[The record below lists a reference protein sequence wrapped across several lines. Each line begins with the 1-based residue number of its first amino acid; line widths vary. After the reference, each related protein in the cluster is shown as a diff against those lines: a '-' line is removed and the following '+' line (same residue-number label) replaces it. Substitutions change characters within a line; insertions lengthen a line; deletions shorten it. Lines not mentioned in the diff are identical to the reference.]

1 MAAADKKKNSIV
13 GTIIFVVFAAALIVG
28 IYLSITRNRDKTSA
42 ESDAK
47 TTEANLLISKDL
59 SKDYPATVREVLRL
73 YCRITKCLYNDDLSD
88 GQLVSLVDQLRAL
101 YSDELLENNERND
114 MIAYVR
120 GDISSYKS
128 ATRSIQSYSIDE
140 SGQIS
145 YSEDRRQAAINM
157 YFTIKNEKE
166 KSFVRAAEEFILE
179 LDEGEKWKIVGWR
192 LAEE

>member
-140 SGQIS
+140 AGQIS
-145 YSEDRRQAAINM
+145 YSEDRRQAVINM